1 MKIIVEHEEVQ
12 YTLGYTKSQAVITPF
27 QESS

>member
-1 MKIIVEHEEVQ
+1 MKIIVEHEEVR
-12 YTLGYTKSQAVITPF
+12 YTLGYANSQVVITPF